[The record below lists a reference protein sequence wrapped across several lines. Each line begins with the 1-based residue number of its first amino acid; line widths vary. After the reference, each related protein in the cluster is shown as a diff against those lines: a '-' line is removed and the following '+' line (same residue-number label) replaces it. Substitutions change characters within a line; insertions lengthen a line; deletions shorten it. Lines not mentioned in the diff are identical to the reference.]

1 MRLSLRITLL
11 TLVSAVLVLGA
22 TGIAA
27 AKGGPP
33 KPPPPKSNSP
43 HAAEAQ
49 DSAQAAAAPAASAQ
63 GATAQPGGC
72 QTTDPTVTG
81 TGNLVLN
88 PNGATNFVCHG
99 QLPAGSPTPPR
110 PVKVDLGNEC
120 DTVLTPSGR
129 VRTICH
135 SRP

>member
-1 MRLSLRITLL
+1 MRLSLRIVLL
-11 TLVSAVLVLGA
+11 TALSAVLILSV
-22 TGIAA
+22 TGVAA
-27 AKGGPP
+27 AKGGP
-33 KPPPPKSNSP
+33 KPPPPQSNNP
-43 HAAEAQ
+43 HLAEAQ
-49 DSAQAAAAPAASAQ
+49 DNAQATAAGQ

-81 TGNLVLN
+81 TGNVVLN

-99 QLPAGSPTPPR
+99 QLPAGSPTPDR
-110 PVKVDLGNEC
+110 PVKVDLGDEC
-120 DTVLTPSGR
+120 DTILTPSGR